1 MRPLTHGNV
10 APDPAA
16 LGAVEACAVGTAV
29 VDRDFRV
36 HAWNAVLVHLTGI
49 DPSHALGQDL
59 RHLLPVLAQP
69 RFALRIE
76 EVLRG
81 APTAGFDSL
90 LHAGLSTEPGGPDRG
105 PRVRIGVGSWYDP
118 SRDTRFGVIAFED
131 RSALHQLCDEMR
143 IARDAARDEVSR
155 RQRSE
160 SELRQ
165 QADHLAAAN
174 DELQQFAYMASHDLR
189 EPLHKVRMFARLLE
203 EDVAEVVDDETLD
216 TVRRIGRAT
225 ERLEDLLTESLAL
238 LRAGETL
245 EARGRVDCERIA
257 RDAIDDLASRIDEA
271 EAVVELGELPPVAAD
286 SVSVHHLLLNLLSN
300 ALKFRHPERRCHV
313 RIEATRGSVLTAEGE
328 LDAVRLVVEDNGIG
342 FDPRYASEIFK
353 PFRRLHGRDRSF
365 GGHGLG
371 LAICRRI
378 VRRHDGQ
385 IWAES
390 RRDRGATFHV
400 VLPAVLE
407 EDPAGPIEDTGDPT
421 PDTVGV

>member
-1 MRPLTHGNV
+1 MRPDARGAT

-16 LGAVEACAVGTAV
+16 LAAIEASAVGTAV
-29 VDRDFRV
+29 IDRDFGV
-36 HAWNAVLVHLTGI
+36 HAWNAVLAHLTGI
-49 DPSHALGQDL
+49 EPSHALGQDL
-59 RHLLPVLAQP
+59 RHLLPTFAQP
-69 RFALRIE
+69 RFELRIE
-76 EVLRG
+76 EALRG
-81 APTAGFDSL
+81 APVAGFDSL
-90 LHAGLSTEPGGPDRG
+90 LHAGLSTDPGGPDRG

-118 SRDTRFGVIAFED
+118 SRDTHFGVIVFED
-131 RSALHQLCDEMR
+131 RSSLHQLCDELR
-143 IARDAARDEVSR
+143 SARDTARDEVAR

-165 QADHLAAAN
+165 QADHLATTN

-203 EDVAEVVDDETLD
+203 EDVAEVVDQDTLD

-245 EARGRVDCERIA
+245 ETRGRVDCEQIA

-271 EAVVELGELPPVAAD
+271 AAIVELGDLPPVEAD

-328 LDAVRLVVEDNGIG
+328 LDAVRLVVQDNGIG
-342 FDPRYASEIFK
+342 FDARYASEIFK

-407 EDPAGPIEDTGDPT
+407 EESVGSVEDAGDPG
-421 PDTVGV
+421 PETVGA